1 MKKLEMSGKT
11 IEEAIESGLKELNVK
26 KDKVNIE
33 ILEQGAK
40 GIFGFGSKPAKV
52 KLTLSHDYT
61 TVATGFLS
69 DVFSKMGIEAQIDVK
84 DKGDTLKITLAGPQ
98 MGILIGYRGETLDAL
113 QYLLSLIV
121 NRENKD
127 AEYKKVV
134 LDTENYRQK
143 REETLV
149 RLANRLAYK
158 ARRYNKSITLEP
170 MNPYERRI
178 IHSALQDHPD
188 VTTHSEGDEPY
199 RKIVIEL
206 KR

>member
-1 MKKLEMSGKT
+1 MSGKT
-11 IEEAIESGLKELNVK
+11 VEDAIEKGLKELNVNR
-26 KDKVNIE
+26 DKVNIE
-33 ILEQGAK
+33 IVDMGSK
-40 GIFGFGSKPAKV
+40 GIFGFGSKPGRV
-52 KLTLSHDYT
+52 RLSLNHDYE
-61 TVATGFLS
+61 AIARSFLG
-69 DVFSKMGIEAQIDVK
+69 DIFEKMGIKSEIVIK
-84 DKGDTLKITLAGPQ
+84 DCGDILRVTLNGPQ

-121 NRENKD
+121 NKENKD
-127 AEYKKVV
+127 AEYKKVI

-143 REETLV
+143 REETLI

-188 VTTHSEGDEPY
+188 VATHSEGDEPY
-199 RKIVIEL
+199 RKVVIEL

>member
-1 MKKLEMSGKT
+1 
-11 IEEAIESGLKELNVK
+11 
-26 KDKVNIE
+26 
-33 ILEQGAK
+33 
-40 GIFGFGSKPAKV
+40 
-52 KLTLSHDYT
+52 
-61 TVATGFLS
+61 
-69 DVFSKMGIEAQIDVK
+69 MGIEAQIDVK

-143 REETLV
+143 REETLI

-188 VTTHSEGDEPY
+188 VATHSEGDEPY